1 MMGMDPMMMGPDPI
15 ELFEEEIDNI
25 VINPDPYETNPQYFA
40 FPNQGA
46 YEQYMI
52 YGPKN
57 IIGSMFGETLYGAPL
72 GNDYIHGMGGP
83 DNIYPDDFGNYI
95 GVGSDIVYGG
105 QGSDTIFA
113 GGGDDYIYGDEGTG
127 DSFSIYGNDDNLYG
141 EAGNDFLFGG
151 EGANNLW
158 GGMGSDIFAIQKG
171 VGEDVIFGQVNQG
184 SATLATRIWDYNIY
198 DNDFLF
204 YVDSEYSDV
213 SSQFTLGN
221 SSPLSDFLNPLKV
234 GYGMYTNYDVHNWAT
249 LYTED
254 FSGIEVLA
262 HITTSSGLAP
272 TITDAD
278 FVMYA

>member
-1 MMGMDPMMMGPDPI
+1 MDMGQANMMDNFGNEMAGMMGMDPMMDMMDPMRMGQDPMMDMMDPMMMGMDPMMMGPDPI

-72 GNDYIHGMGGP
+72 GNVYLEGMGGP

-105 QGSDTIFA
+105 QGSDTIYA

-127 DSFSIYGNDDNLYG
+127 DSFSIYG
-141 EAGNDFLFGG
+141 
-151 EGANNLW
+151 
-158 GGMGSDIFAIQKG
+158 
-171 VGEDVIFGQVNQG
+171 
-184 SATLATRIWDYNIY
+184 
-198 DNDFLF
+198 
-204 YVDSEYSDV
+204 
-213 SSQFTLGN
+213 
-221 SSPLSDFLNPLKV
+221 LSL
-234 GYGMYTNYDVHNWAT
+234 
-249 LYTED
+249 
-254 FSGIEVLA
+254 I
-262 HITTSSGLAP
+262 HI
-272 TITDAD
+272 
-278 FVMYA
+278 